1 MSFMQKTA
9 FEQIENHQLEKIL
22 DEYQQSRYLFK
33 SIRRAVILIFS
44 LIFSVFILNITVG
57 CILYVLNLSS
67 HIMSHSVS
75 GLVISLYLIAFS
87 LGILYRYTYI
97 LSNPL
102 ALVNELS
109 AQKIDE
115 STEQL
120 TQQKFSIYDLNQQI
134 AQQFSTSTIDIF
146 VVDEA
151 SIQCFNFYLNS
162 TVKQIFVSKGML
174 HHLSQQELYQVL
186 IAQYILILSGEARE
200 RSHYFIYLQGYMTTA
215 YYANR
220 LIFKAK
226 QQLALSPYKLQY
238 LIKLYLGWILK
249 SVSWVDACIYHR
261 VQHYLF
267 HQNFSLDYHI
277 AKYNGHYIDVLQ
289 RLQLCPDLLP
299 LQRID
304 LTYLSPL
311 TLFQANHL
319 WLSSPEKHLQR
330 RLARLGYLSLNI
342 DMLDVQQYITP
353 HQAMSRNIKNVY
365 QQSRFLK
372 QKMLKFDY
380 QKNQLYWHD
389 TVENVEMSKQ
399 FNPQNRNLDQIRPL
413 NPEIRAKQAQVYLQ
427 QIFPTNSHRL
437 HILSYIFELRKV
449 HKPRFIQTKDISAA
463 VTMQLYKADQR
474 LLLEIFEQCCEALT
488 SPPVAIKP
496 YITAWFKTINSEQKI
511 HLLDALMFE
520 RVKAKWQLL
529 GKSTP
534 QNLASVMDSVAKLV
548 QAVCY
553 VQPFYIPEYVYQ
565 SAYRET
571 FGQLYP
577 IDLSQT
583 VDYHQVFQDLAG
595 LSITDKL
602 TVLNLIDQLLWYH
615 QKITQ
620 DAFDIMVLL
629 YWRLGL
635 NHQELQ
641 QMLYKRSQIA
651 IW

>member
-97 LSNPL
+97 LKNPL
-102 ALVNELS
+102 VLVDELS

-120 TQQKFSIYDLNQQI
+120 TQQNFSIYDLNQHI

-151 SIQCFNFYLNS
+151 SIQCFNFYLNYE
-162 TVKQIFVSKGML
+162 VKQIFVSKGML

-200 RSHYFIYLQGYMTTA
+200 CSHYFICLQGYMMTT

-220 LIFKAK
+220 LIFIASNKRSTSSK
-226 QQLALSPYKLQY
+226 
-238 LIKLYLGWILK
+238 IKYNVQFYIGWILK
-249 SVSWVDACIYHR
+249 ALSIVDAWIYQR

-267 HQNFSLDYHI
+267 HQDFSLDYYITQYSH
-277 AKYNGHYIDVLQ
+277 HYAYALQ
-289 RLQLCPDLLP
+289 RMSLYEDLLN

-311 TLFQANHL
+311 AFNQANDFWWSSALQHL
-319 WLSSPEKHLQR
+319 KKRLSK
-330 RLARLGYLSLNI
+330 LGHWGVNFDISY
-342 DMLDVQQYITP
+342 YITDSY
-353 HQAMSRNIKNVY
+353 HKSVEADAVY
-365 QQSRFLK
+365 QQSLFLRGK
-372 QKMLKFDY
+372 LFQFDY
-380 QKNQLYWHD
+380 QKNQFDWQNPSSQ
-389 TVENVEMSKQ
+389 VVMSKQ
-399 FNPQNRNLDQIRPL
+399 FNPQNRHSDQIRPL
-413 NPEIRAKQAQVYLQ
+413 NPSIRTQQARAYLKQIL
-427 QIFPTNSHRL
+427 PTTSHRL
-437 HILSYIFELRKV
+437 HVLSYIFELRKV
-449 HKPRFIQTKDISAA
+449 HEPSLIQTKDISAA
-463 VTMQLYKADQR
+463 VTMVFYKADQR
-474 LLLEIFEQCCEALT
+474 LLLEMFEQCHMELNIPT
-488 SPPVAIKP
+488 IVVKP
-496 YITAWFKTINSEQKI
+496 YILTWSKIIQSDGQI
-511 HLLDALMFE
+511 HLLDALMLE

-529 GKSTP
+529 GKNIPKTLS
-534 QNLASVMDSVAKLV
+534 SVMYSVARLV

-553 VQPFYIPEYVYQ
+553 VQPFIISEQVYHLAYKETFDELYPEYLPL
-565 SAYRET
+565 E
-571 FGQLYP
+571 
-577 IDLSQT
+577 I
-583 VDYHQVFQDLAG
+583 DYHQVFQDLAG
-595 LSITDKL
+595 LNVEEKL
-602 TVLNLIDQLLWYH
+602 KVLNLIEQLLWHH

-620 DAFDIMVLL
+620 DAYDVIILL
-629 YWRLGL
+629 YWRLGF
-635 NHQELQ
+635 NHEQMK